1 MKVTSSNPPSP
12 PCTNMS
18 KKKKKNYIERIYK
31 FASVLNKL
39 KMNNKNLTTLFY
51 ERLVCLRCFSFLL
64 ILCMFTSLFTSTV
77 HSLDRFK
84 LQSCFQLFA
93 TSNQTLFFTIS
104 IILHKKSPTN
114 GVEMA
119 IEVIKAYNVLEPL
132 ATKQTAETNLEI
144 PTLTADRKF
153 LQPICFKIQTGP
165 LS

>member
-1 MKVTSSNPPSP
+1 VKQKSLVRIPLPFLVRT
-12 PCTNMS
+12 CQ
-18 KKKKKNYIERIYK
+18 KKKKKKIKNIYK

-84 LQSCFQLFA
+84 LQACFQLSA
-93 TSNQTLFFTIS
+93 TSNQILVFTIS

-119 IEVIKAYNVLEPL
+119 IEAIKAYNVLEPL
-132 ATKQTAETNLEI
+132 ATK
-144 PTLTADRKF
+144 
-153 LQPICFKIQTGP
+153 
-165 LS
+165 